1 MRELKDV
8 VYVGAVRTPM
18 GRFGGT
24 LKDVPVYQLA
34 SFPIREALKR
44 ANVAGTEIDDC
55 VIASCRQAGNRVNP
69 AHTAAQLG
77 GVDMSV
83 PGVTINKACPAGMKA
98 VTLAAQLIQV
108 EQANVVLCGGM
119 ESMSSIPHLLRGHRF
134 NGFRLGPVTLED
146 GWSDSDD
153 PIAGVGMGITA
164 ENVAA
169 KYDIPRPEMDA
180 FAAGSHNKAAAA
192 QAAGYFDSQITPVII
207 PAKGKTPE
215 VVFAKDESIRYDA
228 SLEAMAKLPGAFR
241 KDGVVTA
248 GNSCG
253 LTDGSCMMVAMTRE
267 EADNRGVK
275 PLFSL
280 VEYSQYAA
288 PGITMGE
295 GPGLVIPRALQRAGM
310 TLDDMDLIEI
320 NEAFASQVLA
330 NYRMLKFDMDKLNIC
345 GGAIALGH
353 PTGCSGARIMTTLYY
368 NLQRLDKEYGI
379 ASICGGGGATMAAII
394 KRES

>member
-1 MRELKDV
+1 VRELNEV
-8 VYVGAVRTPM
+8 VYAGAVRTPM

-34 SFPIREALKR
+34 SFPIREALRR
-44 ANVAGTEIDDC
+44 ANVAGDEVDDC

-153 PIAGVGMGITA
+153 PIAGVGMGMTA
-164 ENVAA
+164 ENVAE
-169 KYDIPRPEMDA
+169 KYQIPRQELDE

-192 QAAGYFDSQITPVII
+192 QANGWFDAEITPVII
-207 PAKGKTPE
+207 PAKGKQPE
-215 VVFAKDESIRYDA
+215 VVFDKDESIRYDA
-228 SLEAMAKLPGAFR
+228 NPEAMGKLAPSFK

-267 EADNRGVK
+267 EAAKRGAT
-275 PLFSL
+275 PLFSI
-280 VEYSQYAA
+280 VDYSQYAA

-295 GPGLVIPRALQRAGM
+295 GPGLVIPRALKRAGM
-310 TLDDMDLIEI
+310 SLDDMELIEI
-320 NEAFASQVLA
+320 NEAFASQVLS
-330 NYRMLKFDMDKLNIC
+330 NWRMLNFDLDKLNVS

-353 PTGCSGARIMTTLYY
+353 PTGCSGARILTTLYY
-368 NLQRLDKEYGI
+368 NLKRLDKEIGI
-379 ASICGGGGATMAAII
+379 AAICGGGGATMATII